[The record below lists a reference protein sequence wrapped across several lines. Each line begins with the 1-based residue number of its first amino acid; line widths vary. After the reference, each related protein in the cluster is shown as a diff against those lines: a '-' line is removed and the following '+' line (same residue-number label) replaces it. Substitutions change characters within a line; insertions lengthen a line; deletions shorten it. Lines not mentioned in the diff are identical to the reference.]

1 MARWLGIACWLTLIL
16 FNSSISASPA
26 PVPSFVSFLV
36 AKAGHV
42 VEYTLLGWMLAR
54 ALVATTGG
62 FGVQPQLAWIVTV
75 SFGVCFAILDE
86 IRQYFVQSRV
96 GQGGDVLL
104 DSLSLVAGASLGLWR
119 ARWLAGE
126 VGRRAPA
133 PRGDQP
139 AQQAT
144 TKDQHQELHRQD
156 LPVAIDVRQERHH
169 HDEVGQ
175 DEPVEQHGPKGPGSR

>member
-54 ALVATTGG
+54 ALVAPTDG
-62 FGVQPQLAWIVTV
+62 FGLQPQSGWVVAV
-75 SFGVCFAILDE
+75 SLGVCFATLDE

-104 DSLSLVAGASLGLWR
+104 DGLSLVVGASLGLWR
-119 ARWLAGE
+119 VRWLAGE
-126 VGRRAPA
+126 AGRRAPA
-133 PRGDQP
+133 PGGDQ
-139 AQQAT
+139 QAEQARGED
-144 TKDQHQELHRQD
+144 KDQE
-156 LPVAIDVRQERHH
+156 
-169 HDEVGQ
+169 
-175 DEPVEQHGPKGPGSR
+175 